1 MKNLYD
7 SSSTTTTITAAVA
20 ATEDDE
26 DHDDHYDADAVVE
39 KDAGDDG
46 FQLAGLTVREVG
58 NLFAAHDLGMY
69 LQVLEAN
76 GVDGSIL
83 ADPALCEQDL
93 EVKTVATGDI
103 RNYPLPTGTGALLL
117 CLLCLLCV
125 LRICQ
130 LTLCLIYCQLTGCVP
145 CGSFVYLPSQDM
157 GMKPFHYR
165 KVFRLIERW
174 LESGCEFS
182 NS

>member
-93 EVKTVATGDI
+93 EVKTVTTGDI
-103 RNYPLPTGTGALLL
+103 RNYPLPTGTRALLL
-117 CLLCLLCV
+117 FAVSTMCSENLPADVMLNLLSIDWVRALWLICV
-125 LRICQ
+125 LALAGHGDEAVSLQESVQINRAVV
-130 LTLCLIYCQLTGCVP
+130 G
-145 CGSFVYLPSQDM
+145 
-157 GMKPFHYR
+157 
-165 KVFRLIERW
+165 EW
-174 LESGCEFS
+174 L
-182 NS
+182 